1 MKNSNGVMAAV
12 LATALALP
20 LGTPAHAAT
29 AAGRAATAAGPAT
42 TATADAAAA
51 ITVEVAAASGSGCA
65 PGTAS
70 VVSNGDDTGF
80 RIRYRDFVAAAGGDA
95 DVVDRR
101 KNCQLGVLVGI
112 PAGWTI
118 AIASANY
125 RGRANLRSGATAL
138 QRTSY
143 YWQGSSATE
152 RQDDTFTG
160 PYSGLWATWDVAPVL
175 TYAPCGSKSVLNIN
189 TELRITAGSSTG
201 VSTMSMNTTEG
212 DVDTL
217 FHFSLATC

>member
-1 MKNSNGVMAAV
+1 MNNSNRVVAVAA
-12 LATALALP
+12 AAALALP
-20 LGTPAHAAT
+20 LGLPAHAAT
-29 AAGRAATAAGPAT
+29 APAPAT
-42 TATADAAAA
+42 EPAAAA

-80 RIRYRDFVAAAGGDA
+80 RVRYRDFVAAAGGDA
-95 DVVDRR
+95 DIVDRR
-101 KNCQLGVLVGI
+101 KNCQLGVLVSI
-112 PAGWTI
+112 PAGWTV

-125 RGRANLRSGATAL
+125 RGRANLKSGATAL

-152 RQDDTFTG
+152 RRDDTFSG
-160 PYSGLWATWDVAPVL
+160 PYSGLWTTWDVAPVL

-189 TELRITAGSSTG
+189 TELRVTAGSSSG

-217 FHFSLATC
+217 FNFHLSSC

>member
-1 MKNSNGVMAAV
+1 MRSSNRVMAAV

-20 LGTPAHAAT
+20 LGTPAQAA
-29 AAGRAATAAGPAT
+29 PAP
-42 TATADAAAA
+42 AAAM
-51 ITVEVAAASGSGCA
+51 ITVEVIAANGSGCA

-80 RIRYRDFVAAAGGDA
+80 RVRYRDFVAEAGGSA
-95 DVVDRR
+95 GVVDRR
-101 KNCQLGVLVGI
+101 KNCQLGVLVTI
-112 PAGWTI
+112 PDGWTV

-125 RGRANLRSGATAL
+125 RGRAALRSGATAL

-152 RQDDTFTG
+152 RKDATFAG
-160 PYSGLWATWDVAPVL
+160 PLNGLWTTWDVAPVM
-175 TYAPCGSKSVLNIN
+175 TYAECGSQSVLNVN
-189 TELRITAGSSTG
+189 TELRIDAGTSTG
-201 VSTMSMNTTEG
+201 TSTMSMSSSEG

-217 FHFSLATC
+217 FNFSLAHC

>member
-1 MKNSNGVMAAV
+1 MKNSNRVLAAA

-29 AAGRAATAAGPAT
+29 G
-42 TATADAAAA
+42 AAAA
-51 ITVEVAAASGSGCA
+51 RITVEVIAASGSGCA

-70 VVSNGDDTGF
+70 VYSNGDDTGF
-80 RIRYRDFVAAAGGDA
+80 RVRYNDFVAAAGGDA

-101 KNCQLGVLVGI
+101 KNCQLGVLVTV
-112 PAGWTI
+112 PDGWTI

-125 RGRANLRSGATAL
+125 RGRANLKSGASAL

-152 RQDDTFTG
+152 RKDVTFSG
-160 PYSGLWATWDVAPVL
+160 PWSGLWTTWDVAPVL
-175 TYAPCGSKSVLNIN
+175 TYTECGAQSVLNVN
-189 TELRITAGSSTG
+189 TELRVNAGSSTG
-201 VSTMSMNTTEG
+201 TSTMSMNTTEG

-217 FHFSLATC
+217 FNFSLSSC

>member
-1 MKNSNGVMAAV
+1 MRSSNRVMAAV

-20 LGTPAHAAT
+20 LGTPAQAA
-29 AAGRAATAAGPAT
+29 PAP
-42 TATADAAAA
+42 AAAM
-51 ITVEVAAASGSGCA
+51 ITVEVIAANGSGCA

-80 RIRYRDFVAAAGGDA
+80 RVRYRDFVAEAGGSA
-95 DVVDRR
+95 GVVDRR
-101 KNCQLGVLVGI
+101 KNCQLGVLVTI
-112 PAGWTI
+112 PDGWTV

-125 RGRANLRSGATAL
+125 RGRAALRSGATAL

-152 RQDDTFTG
+152 RKDATFAG
-160 PYSGLWATWDVAPVL
+160 PLNGLWTTWDVAPVM
-175 TYAPCGSKSVLNIN
+175 TYAECGSQSVLNVN
-189 TELRITAGSSTG
+189 TELRIDAGASTG
-201 VSTMSMNTTEG
+201 TSTMSMSSSEG

-217 FHFSLATC
+217 FNFSLAHC